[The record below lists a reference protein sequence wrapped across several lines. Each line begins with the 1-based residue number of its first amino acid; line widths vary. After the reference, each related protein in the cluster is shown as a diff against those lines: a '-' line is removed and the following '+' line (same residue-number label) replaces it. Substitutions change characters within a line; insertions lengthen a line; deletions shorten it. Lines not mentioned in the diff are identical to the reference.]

1 MRIFTLFLLLG
12 VLCFA
17 RDNPFVP
24 VEDIARFTQVVKQ
37 DNHFKG
43 TDFSLPDSARVLK
56 KIDVYYQNL
65 DGSVSRK
72 VIKVDRKIDWHNEFA
87 LMYKKDLQASRSVAS
102 VAHAL
107 VPDKPQKEM
116 REGLIK
122 SFAYKD
128 FISFKVGKKRMEIFT
143 KDSKIRDFMVD
154 KPYKIV
160 IDFKRDTNFLT
171 KTFKV
176 DIPPFVSI
184 VLGNHDRYYRVA
196 IELDGQYIYSIKRE
210 KGDYII
216 TLK

>member
-17 RDNPFVP
+17 RDNPFAP
-24 VEDIARFTQVVKQ
+24 VENIAKFTQVVKQ
-37 DNHFKG
+37 DNHFKKA
-43 TDFSLPDSARVLK
+43 DFSLPDNARVLK

-65 DGSVSRK
+65 DGSISRR
-72 VIKVDRKIDWHNEFA
+72 VVNIDREIDWHNEFVLVYEKNLKEKKKISTPVVA
-87 LMYKKDLQASRSVAS
+87 VPKNMQSDVVKRQIKNFKYKN
-102 VAHAL
+102 
-107 VPDKPQKEM
+107 
-116 REGLIK
+116 
-122 SFAYKD
+122 
-128 FISFKVGKKRMEIFT
+128 FISFKVAKKRMIIFT

-171 KTFKV
+171 KTFRV
-176 DIPPFVSI
+176 NLPPFVSI

-196 IELDGQYIYSIKRE
+196 IELDGQYIYNIKKD
-210 KGDYII
+210 KGEFII